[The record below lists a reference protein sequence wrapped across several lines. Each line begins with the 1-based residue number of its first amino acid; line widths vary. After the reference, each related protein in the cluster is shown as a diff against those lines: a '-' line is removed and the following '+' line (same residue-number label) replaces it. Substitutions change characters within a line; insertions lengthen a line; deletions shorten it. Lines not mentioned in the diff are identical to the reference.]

1 MAHLSCDQHLIA
13 AFRNGQD
20 VHAMTAA
27 KIFGI
32 DIENVTADQR
42 RIAKTAN
49 FGIMYGISAFGLSQR
64 LKIGRAEAKK
74 IIEDYFANFPAVSS
88 YIEDTVAAAR
98 ETGYV
103 ETVFGRRRYLPDIN
117 SKNGTVRSLA
127 ERNAVNAPIQG
138 TSADI
143 IKIAM
148 INVDKRLAAEGL
160 QSRMVLQIHDELVFD
175 AIPSE
180 VDLLK
185 KIVKEEMENVM
196 KLSVPLTVECNH
208 GNNWLEA
215 H

>member
-1 MAHLSCDQHLIA
+1 M
-13 AFRNGQD
+13 
-20 VHAMTAA
+20 
-27 KIFGI
+27 
-32 DIENVTADQR
+32 
-42 RIAKTAN
+42 
-49 FGIMYGISAFGLSQR
+49 
-64 LKIGRAEAKK
+64 
-74 IIEDYFANFPAVSS
+74 
-88 YIEDTVAAAR
+88 
-98 ETGYV
+98 

-148 INVDKRLAAEGL
+148 INVDKRIAAEGL